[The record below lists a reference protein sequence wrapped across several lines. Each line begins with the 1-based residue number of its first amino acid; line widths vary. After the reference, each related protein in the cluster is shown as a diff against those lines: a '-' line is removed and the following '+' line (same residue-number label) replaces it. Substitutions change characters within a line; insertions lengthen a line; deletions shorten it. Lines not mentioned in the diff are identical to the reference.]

1 MKRDEDA
8 DQRLARIRKEA
19 WEAVE
24 NAYVFGEANSYT
36 HESMRAVLAL
46 DRELDNFVLVPRQH
60 TKPRASESD
69 LRAAL
74 AIGRPN

>member
-1 MKRDEDA
+1 MKRDED
-8 DQRLARIRKEA
+8 DGQRLGRVRKEA
-19 WEAVE
+19 WKAVE
-24 NAYVFGEANSYT
+24 NAYVFGDANSYT
-36 HESMRAVLAL
+36 HDAMRAVLAL

-74 AIGRPN
+74 AVGRPN